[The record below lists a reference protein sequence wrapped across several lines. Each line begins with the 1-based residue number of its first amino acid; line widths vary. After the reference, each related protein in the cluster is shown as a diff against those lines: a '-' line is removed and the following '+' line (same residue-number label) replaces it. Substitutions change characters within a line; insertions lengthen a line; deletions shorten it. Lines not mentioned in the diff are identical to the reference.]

1 MHTSWLSAEQYAR
14 LSTQPSDAFITPLPA
29 FEVLR
34 LSGADNR
41 KYLQGQ
47 STCDV
52 NQLND
57 DNFLR
62 GAHCDAKGKMWSI
75 FHLCAQQD
83 DLLVIAFRDEMAA
96 SLAQW
101 KKFGVFSKITFQP
114 ELDNYA
120 VVGIGGKNASELIE
134 QLGFTVPE
142 VGQVSRNQQSI
153 LLALA
158 ANHYLLLLP
167 VTDAKALL
175 DSQHPLACSSL
186 WLQQHIQAGLSYLEQ
201 ASLSEFVPQMLN
213 LQAIN
218 AISFTKGCYIG
229 QETVA
234 RMKYLGKNKR
244 AAFILSAQSQE
255 TPPAGTDIEVQLND
269 NWRRSGQ
276 VVNAVNVNNQLWLI
290 AILPNDTTPADI
302 LRLKT
307 EDATLLQLQPLP
319 YSID

>member
-14 LSTQPSDAFITPLPA
+14 LSAQPSDAFIAPLPA

-52 NQLND
+52 NQLNN

-83 DLLVIAFRDEMAA
+83 DLLIIAFRDELAA
-96 SLAQW
+96 SSAQW
-101 KKFGVFSKITFQP
+101 RKFGVFSKVTFQS
-114 ELDNYA
+114 ESDNYA
-120 VVGIGGKNASELIE
+120 VLGIGGRNAASLIE
-134 QLGFTVPE
+134 KLGFTLPE
-142 VGQVSRNQQSI
+142 TGHVSRNQQSV

-158 ANHYLLLLP
+158 ANHYLLLQP
-167 VTDAKALL
+167 VAEAKILL
-175 DSQHPLACSSL
+175 SSDYYLACSSL

-201 ASLSEFVPQMLN
+201 PCISEFVPQMLN

-244 AAFILSAQSQE
+244 AAFILSAHSQE

-290 AILPNDTTPADI
+290 AILPNDTTPADT

-307 EDATLLQLQPLP
+307 EAATLLQQQPLP